1 MFTKIRRLPSPAL
14 VVAVVA
20 LVAALAGSAVALP
33 GRNKVDRNDIQKS
46 AVGGKQVKND
56 SVTGTDVAEST
67 LGTVPSAGSADS
79 ARNANHADNADHAT
93 NANHAATA
101 DSAANA
107 HYADTA
113 GDAEFAES
121 AANATYANSVNGV
134 ALNKVNF
141 AAPASTA
148 ATSKLQAEG
157 LSLSL
162 GCNASGQP
170 IATVSSAFNASELMG
185 HSVSS
190 GGANLTYADDNG
202 FSNLDIA
209 QTIVGSGTLTY
220 STSNGATV
228 TMDYGFDS
236 STVYNGET
244 GCAFWGTVVVAPAQ
258 F

>member
-67 LGTVPSAGSADS
+67 LGTVPSAGTADS
-79 ARNANHADNADHAT
+79 AKNANHADNADHADHAT
-93 NANHAATA
+93 NAASAT
-101 DSAANA
+101 NA
-107 HYADTA
+107 KHADTA
-113 GDAEFAES
+113 GDAEFAQS
-121 AANATYANSVNGV
+121 AASATYANSVNGV
-134 ALNKVNF
+134 IPQSLFFK
-141 AAPASTA
+141 APV
-148 ATSKLQAEG
+148 ATPATNQLQVEG
-157 LSLSL
+157 LILSL
-162 GCNASGQP
+162 GCNAGGQP
-170 IATVSSAFNASELMG
+170 IATVTSANNATELSG
-185 HSVSS
+185 HVVSS

-202 FSNLDIA
+202 FSNVDIA

-220 STSNGATV
+220 AVGSSAVV
-228 TMDYGFDS
+228 TIDYGFDS
-236 STVYNGET
+236 STVFSGQA
-244 GCAFWGTVVVAPAQ
+244 GCAFWGTVVDAPAQ

>member
-79 ARNANHADNADHAT
+79 ARNANHAASATNATHADTADSAT
-93 NANHAATA
+93 NANYAA
-101 DSAANA
+101 
-107 HYADTA
+107 TA

-134 ALNKVNF
+134 RLGNMFFK
-141 AAPASTA
+141 APVSTA
-148 ATSKLQAEG
+148 ATPQLQTEG

-162 GCNASGQP
+162 GCNAAGQP
-170 IATVSSAFNASELMG
+170 IALVSTTNSASELAG
-185 HSVSS
+185 HTVSS
-190 GGANLTYADDNG
+190 GGANLTYTDDNG
-202 FSNLDIA
+202 FTNVDIL
-209 QTIVGSGTLTY
+209 QTGFGSGTLTFAAG
-220 STSNGATV
+220 NGSSV
-228 TMDYGFDS
+228 TIDYGFDS
-236 STVYNGET
+236 NAVFGGQQ
-244 GCAFWGTVVVAPAQ
+244 GCAFWGTLVDAPAQ
-258 F
+258 L